1 MPFLGLFYS
10 VDAAF
15 AAVVDFVLSAATVIF
30 FLSSFP
36 SCSLVVSEFVAVAV
50 SEFVAVA
57 VAVAV
62 AAVASFGIA
71 KDAADFAGYL
81 HSVAVRTREEMSWA
95 VAVVVTNETAAV
107 DLASGLE
114 QH

>member
-50 SEFVAVA
+50 SEFVA

>member
-50 SEFVAVA
+50 SEF